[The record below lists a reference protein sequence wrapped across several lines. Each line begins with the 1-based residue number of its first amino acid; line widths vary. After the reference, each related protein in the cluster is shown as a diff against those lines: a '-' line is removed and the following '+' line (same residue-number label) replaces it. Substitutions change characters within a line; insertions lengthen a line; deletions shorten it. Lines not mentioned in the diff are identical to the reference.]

1 MTTWTKNLRKLF
13 PHVREG
19 IPRPNVHA
27 AGHIYDFLLLFGPV
41 LSWWC
46 FPFERL
52 IGVLQKI
59 NTNDHKG
66 GEMEATIVKTMA
78 RTANLRRW
86 LRRPDCPESVRQL
99 KILFDKAFMP
109 VTALRNVDQLV
120 EMKGTQRAYV
130 KFDKGYLSPVGTH
143 AGNSNII
150 YRRSPGESPVAGQI
164 QSIQNVHTDGQN
176 TGVRFYVR
184 SYNAISVVHD
194 PFDRFIHF
202 PARTYSS
209 TLGEA
214 VDVIELDDI
223 VAHAA

>member
-1 MTTWTKNLRKLF
+1 MYMLQAISMIFFCSL
-13 PHVREG
+13 G
-19 IPRPNVHA
+19 
-27 AGHIYDFLLLFGPV
+27 
-41 LSWWC
+41 LS
-46 FPFERL
+46 FRGVFFRL
-52 IGVLQKI
+52 QWFSCISKI
-59 NTNDHKG
+59 S

-223 VAHAA
+223 VAHAARYDYSYGRSVLVNLSRQ